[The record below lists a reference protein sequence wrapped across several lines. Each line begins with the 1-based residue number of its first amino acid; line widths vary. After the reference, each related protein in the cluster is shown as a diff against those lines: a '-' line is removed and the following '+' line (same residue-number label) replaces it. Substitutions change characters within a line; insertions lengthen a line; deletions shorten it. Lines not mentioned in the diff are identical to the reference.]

1 MCGSCERRWL
11 NSKVR
16 CDRCQRYRRPALAE
30 SNAGL
35 CETCAGINSTQVC
48 GRCDAEEDLYASA
61 RCAACYLADEIDRF
75 RATGNPAAIRT
86 LDRYL
91 AALQTARPANSVLH
105 WLRISRTSAAPI
117 LRDMLA
123 GARPITHDA
132 FDQAPAGHA
141 TEFLRAA
148 LVKHGA
154 LPERDELC
162 HRFERWIIAGTEQ
175 LPDHPDRADL
185 RRWATWIV
193 LRDLR
198 GRRRASLTADDRA
211 ARACVRVARDLIA
224 WLHEQ
229 HITLETTSQ
238 YDVDRWLSEGLIKR
252 RQIKGFL
259 RWTSQTKL
267 TVPLHAAGHLDQR
280 QGTELADDDRL
291 GLIAR
296 LVHDDDLE
304 LRTRVAGFLILL
316 YGQPL
321 ARITRLRIEHIA
333 RHNGHTSITLG
344 RDKLTLPAPI
354 DQLVGK
360 LADAPE
366 GSNPP
371 RPQRWRLAV
380 PWTDGRRPDHTR
392 AVATRPHPATRSA
405 PDPTRT
411 SQRHHRTAP
420 NDPCACPRGSPRL
433 QPKPRPW
440 LGTTRRTRVR
450 QLRRGAAN
458 RSATAL
464 KHLSPLGG
472 TGALRAARTKTNTT
486 NGNITPLP
494 VADRGRR
501 R

>member
-11 NSKVR
+11 NSKAR
-16 CDRCQRYRRPALAE
+16 CDRCQRYRRPALGEA
-30 SNAGL
+30 NAGL

-48 GRCDAEEDLYASA
+48 GRCGAEEDLYASA

-75 RATGNPAAIRT
+75 RATGDPAAIRT

-105 WLRISRTSAAPI
+105 WLRISCTSAAPI

-123 GARPITHDA
+123 GTRPIAHDA
-132 FDQAPAGHA
+132 LDRLPAGHA

-154 LPERDELC
+154 LPERDEVC
-162 HRFERWIIAGTEQ
+162 HRFERWIIAATEQ
-175 LPDHPDRADL
+175 LPDHPDRANL
-185 RRWATWIV
+185 RRWAKWNV

-198 GRRRASLTADDRA
+198 GRRRASLTANDRA
-211 ARACVRVARDLIA
+211 ARACVRVARDFIA

-238 YDVDRWLSEGLIKR
+238 HDVDRWLSEGPIKR

-259 RWTSQTKL
+259 RWTSQTNL
-267 TVPLHAAGHLDQR
+267 TAPLHAAGHLDQR

-296 LVHDDDLE
+296 LLHDDDLE
-304 LRTRVAGFLILL
+304 LRTRVAGLLILL

-366 GSNPP
+366 GSTLHDPNGGGWLFPG
-371 RPQRWRLAV
+371 QMV
-380 PWTDGRRPDHTR
+380 G
-392 AVATRPHPATRSA
+392 A
-405 PDPTRT
+405 PITPER
-411 SQRHHRTAP
+411 
-420 NDPCACPRGSPRL
+420 
-433 QPKPRPW
+433 
-440 LGTTRRTRVR
+440 
-450 QLRRGAAN
+450 LRRGLIRQLGALPI
-458 RSATAL
+458 RPGRHSAITAL
-464 KHLSPLGG
+464 LRTTPAPVLADLLGFSQDRAHRWARLAG
-472 TGALRAARTKTNTT
+472 LEYANYVAARQTAR
-486 NGNITPLP
+486 PP
-494 VADRGRR
+494 R
-501 R
+501 